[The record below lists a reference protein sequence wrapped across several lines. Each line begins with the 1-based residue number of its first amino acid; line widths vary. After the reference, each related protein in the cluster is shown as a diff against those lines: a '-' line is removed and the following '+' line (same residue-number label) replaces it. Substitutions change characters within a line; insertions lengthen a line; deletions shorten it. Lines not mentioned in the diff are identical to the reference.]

1 MKFSYSE
8 FDGQGFLHPDQL
20 FPQPQVMNFIL
31 QYGEQALEAMQNLED
46 PDDQQYIQALIDAG
60 LLEEYEDENGQ
71 KKLRMTGRLV
81 RGFQHRALLDIFA
94 DMRKGSREGH
104 QTRDRGRTTE
114 RADGT
119 KAYEFGDPISELELG
134 QTLRNA
140 IARQNAE
147 RTASLA
153 GAGNRR
159 GVGSGGVTL
168 PIRINSSDFE
178 LHMTEGSADCATVML
193 IDLSGSMM
201 RYGRFLQAKRIA
213 LGMQELIRGRFPQDT
228 MDYVGFYSLAD
239 VLQERDIPLVM
250 PKPVSV
256 RDYEVRIRVPLEQ
269 ARANLD
275 RIPQHFTNLQLGLRT
290 ARQIL
295 ARRGA
300 ANRQIFVITD
310 GQPTA
315 HVAPGQAGA
324 EGGPDG
330 EMLYLLYPPTQQTSN
345 ITLQEALKCQQQGI
359 RIATFALIE
368 DYWGMDWVGFVDQLT
383 RLTRGMAYYCTSED
397 LSSTVIESYL
407 TGKKTK
413 SFIH

>member
-8 FDGQGFLHPDQL
+8 FDGQGFLSPDQL
-20 FPQPQVMNFIL
+20 FAQPQVMNFIL
-31 QYGEQALEAMQNLED
+31 QYGEQALDAMNNLEN
-46 PDDQQYIQALIDAG
+46 PDEQEFIQAMIDAG
-60 LLEEYEDENGQ
+60 LLEEYEDEDGNT
-71 KKLRMTGRLV
+71 KLRMTARMLK
-81 RGFQHRALLDIFA
+81 GFQHRALLEIFA
-94 DMRKGSREGH
+94 DLKKGSRDGH
-104 QTRDRGRTTE
+104 QTRHSGRTTE

-140 IARQNAE
+140 IARQTAE
-147 RTASLA
+147 SARATGHA
-153 GAGNRR
+153 
-159 GVGSGGVTL
+159 SGGPRL
-168 PIRINSSDFE
+168 PIQIGTGDFE

-201 RYGRFLQAKRIA
+201 RYGRFIQAKRIA

-228 MDYVGFYSLAD
+228 LDYVGFYSLAD
-239 VLQERDIPLVM
+239 PLHERDIPLVM

-256 RDYEVRIRVPLEQ
+256 RDYEVRIRIPLEQ
-269 ARANLD
+269 ARANVEK
-275 RIPQHFTNLQLGLRT
+275 IPQHFTNLQLGLRT

-295 ARRGA
+295 SRRGA
-300 ANRQIFVITD
+300 ANKQIFVITD

-315 HVAPGQAGA
+315 HVSSPVGV
-324 EGGPDG
+324 EGETNE
-330 EMLYLLYPPTQQTSN
+330 EMLYLLYPPTEQTSN

-368 DYWGMDWVGFVDQLT
+368 DYWGMDWVGFVDRLT
-383 RLTRGMAYYCTSED
+383 RLTRGLAYYCTSED

-413 SFIH
+413 SFVH

>member
-8 FDGQGFLHPDQL
+8 FDGQGFLSPDQL
-20 FPQPQVMNFIL
+20 FPQPAVMNFIL
-31 QYGEQALEAMQNLED
+31 QYGEQALDAMQNLED
-46 PDDQQYIQALIDAG
+46 EDEQQYIQALIDAG
-60 LLEEYEDENGQ
+60 LLEEYEDEDGNT
-71 KKLRMTGRLV
+71 KLRMTGRMV

-94 DMRKGSREGH
+94 DMRKGAREGH
-104 QTRDRGRTTE
+104 QTRSHGRTTE

-119 KAYEFGDPISELELG
+119 KAYEFGDPISELDLG

-147 RTASLA
+147 RAVAGRASGGASL
-153 GAGNRR
+153 
-159 GVGSGGVTL
+159 
-168 PIRINSSDFE
+168 PIHINSGDFE
-178 LHMTEGSADCATVML
+178 LHLTEGSADCATVML

-239 VLQERDIPLVM
+239 VLQEKDVPLVM

-269 ARANLD
+269 ARANVE

-300 ANRQIFVITD
+300 ANKQIFVITD

-315 HVAPGQAGA
+315 HVAPSPVAD
-324 EGGPDG
+324 E
-330 EMLYLLYPPTQQTSN
+330 EMLYLLYPPTEETSN

-383 RLTRGMAYYCTSED
+383 RLTRGLAYYCTSED

-407 TGKKTK
+407 SGKKTK
-413 SFIH
+413 SFVH